1 MPPHPAGTGGPEG
14 AGLPARQAQPPG
26 RGARPGGRHSGR
38 GWSGASAGHSDDGG
52 QAGVAIPISLVGPP
66 RRGEARQRVG
76 RQRDSHA
83 GGRAEIATS
92 SGDGLGLAVGR
103 WQVGQGQLW
112 QPPRWR
118 SSPRAG
124 QGCRLLP
131 LAWEGWG
138 MPPDSSG
145 LSCPNT

>member
-66 RRGEARQRVG
+66 RRGEARRG
-76 RQRDSHA
+76 AAA
-83 GGRAEIATS
+83 GGASEGQPRRRACRDRDLFWRWAGSGGGTLAGRAGAALATPAVEKLTKSRAGVQAAS
-92 SGDGLGLAVGR
+92 SCLGGLGDA
-103 WQVGQGQLW
+103 
-112 QPPRWR
+112 
-118 SSPRAG
+118 A
-124 QGCRLLP
+124 
-131 LAWEGWG
+131 
-138 MPPDSSG
+138 
-145 LSCPNT
+145 